1 MRVKEG
7 FVLREVMGKKVIIA
21 VGEASR
27 TFRGM
32 VQLNGSAA
40 EIWEHIAAGLSKTEI
55 VDSMLQKYDV
65 DRQKLEA
72 DVEKSISLFLENGM
86 IEL

>member
-40 EIWEHIAAGLSKTEI
+40 EIWEHISAGLAKTEI

-65 DRQKLEA
+65 DRQTLEA
-72 DVEKSISLFLENGM
+72 DVEKSIGLFLENGM